1 MKVRIVKCSGNAYW
15 YKDSVGA
22 TFRVSPQTNNVSYF
36 VEGCT
41 GKLID
46 IEDAE
51 IVAEYQ
57 AKTIPEFPLPDVHH
71 PQPGLDYKL
80 DWLAGYSAET
90 VRTYSNQLITII
102 KDLQQEI
109 AQHKTLV
116 QAVEQQTIKVAALL
130 RHHERSTVDGDAIV
144 SSTTD

>member
-57 AKTIPEFPLPDVHH
+57 AKTIPEFPLPDGALFIGSGAQA
-71 PQPGLDYKL
+71 PLS
-80 DWLAGYSAET
+80 GYSTAT
-90 VRTYSNQLITII
+90 VRAYSDQLIVII
-102 KDLQQEI
+102 KELRQEL

-116 QAVEQQTIKVAALL
+116 QAVEQQTSKVAALL
-130 RHHERSTVDGDAIV
+130 RHYERSTVDGYAIN
-144 SSTTD
+144 SSTTN